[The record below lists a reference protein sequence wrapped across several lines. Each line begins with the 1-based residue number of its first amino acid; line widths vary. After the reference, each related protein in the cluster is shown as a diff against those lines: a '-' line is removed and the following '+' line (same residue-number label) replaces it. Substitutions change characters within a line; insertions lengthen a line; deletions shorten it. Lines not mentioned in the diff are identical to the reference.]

1 MGRVHHSF
9 TPFTPPLTLG
19 GGGGWHGSSPQSVS
33 VRSLFPP
40 SLSGLVSHLWLLA
53 PALERSSVKAWPGS
67 GPFMSRRISCQM
79 NRCAPP
85 DRALCLARRD
95 ARGQTL
101 RLRELTRKRREHKED
116 REVGSAGLTDLLLMW
131 PTLMR
136 ARQRK
141 CNPPKKTTLDSQ
153 SANLTDALSAFRAFR
168 I

>member
-1 MGRVHHSF
+1 MDCLGSIDEGCLCGPGPSF
-9 TPFTPPLTLG
+9 IYSIHPPTLWG
-19 GGGGWHGSSPQSVS
+19 EADWHGSSPQSVS

-116 REVGSAGLTDLLLMW
+116 RELGSVGLTDLLLMW
-131 PTLMR
+131 PTLRR

-141 CNPPKKTTLDSQ
+141 CNPKK
-153 SANLTDALSAFRAFR
+153 NNNFRLAECKSN
-168 I
+168 